1 MQLEGKELNITPA
14 GFADVFALKRA
25 LAVALKRDGIKLDMS
40 GFSINTENPG
50 ASEIGDIGGILD
62 SVLEVAT
69 DPDVQKWLFK
79 CCERALFGKDK
90 INTDFFELPENR
102 QYYYPIMIEVVKVNL
117 SPFFGK
123 LGSLFANLPGVTEL
137 FQKSK

>member
-1 MQLEGKELNITPA
+1 MLIEGKELTITPA

-25 LAVALKRDGIKLDMS
+25 LALAVKRDGINFDMG
-40 GFSINTENPG
+40 GFSIDEENPAKSQVG
-50 ASEIGDIGGILD
+50 NIGEILD
-62 SVLEVAT
+62 SILEVAT

-79 CCERALFGKDK
+79 CCERVLYGKYKVDK
-90 INTDFFELPENR
+90 DFFEESENR
-102 QYYYPIMIEVVKVNL
+102 QYYYPIMIEVIKVNL

-137 FQKSK
+137 FQKQK

>member
-1 MQLEGKELNITPA
+1 MQLEGKELTITPA

-25 LAVALKRDGIKLDMS
+25 LALALKRDGINLNLS

-69 DPDVQKWLFK
+69 DPDVQKWLFQ
-79 CCERALFGKDK
+79 CCERVVFDK
-90 INTDFFELPENR
+90 NKVNKDFFEEVDNR
-102 QYYYPIMIEVVKVNL
+102 QYYYPIMIEVIKVNL

-137 FQKSK
+137 FQKQK